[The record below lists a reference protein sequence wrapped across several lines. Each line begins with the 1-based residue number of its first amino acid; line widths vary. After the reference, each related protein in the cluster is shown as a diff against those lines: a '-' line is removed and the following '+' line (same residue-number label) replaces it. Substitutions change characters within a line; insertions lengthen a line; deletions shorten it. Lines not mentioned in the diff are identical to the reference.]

1 MWAPWLSLHSSL
13 GNPGPLI
20 IQTNPPSSL
29 CAHGTSS
36 WRNEGTHQ
44 ILSSCAAGRWPSCA
58 SSSQNC
64 TTVTAGHSVTQ
75 LPLLRGLKSWYWV
88 KKLLKAFLCTE
99 KEINRNKSSCK
110 VYAGKKRFPLHSS
123 GLNLVT
129 RRNKWNLLLIILLI
143 WKKSPLSVTE
153 RRLIFYTKFNKRKQ
167 DLYFH
172 TNLFCKW
179 PTSF

>member
-13 GNPGPLI
+13 GSPGPLI
-20 IQTNPPSSL
+20 IQTSPPSSL

-36 WRNEGTHQ
+36 WRNDGKHQ
-44 ILSSCAAGRWPSCA
+44 ILSSYAAGRWPSCA

-75 LPLLRGLKSWYWV
+75 SPLLRGLNYGTI
-88 KKLLKAFLCTE
+88 KKLLKAFLCTDA
-99 KEINRNKSSCK
+99 EINRIKNSCK
-110 VYAGKKRFPLHSS
+110 AYAGNKKFPLHSS

-153 RRLIFYTKFNKRKQ
+153 RRLIFHIEFNKRKQ
-167 DLYFH
+167 NLYSTFIKGQH
-172 TNLFCKW
+172 HF
-179 PTSF
+179 S